1 MKENK
6 NSQKEKKTDDKKK
19 CFIIMPI
26 TIPKS
31 LIPEYS
37 GGEDH
42 FAHVLDQIFIPAIEK
57 SNLDPIPPKVAGSG
71 VIQADIIKN
80 LETADLV
87 LCDMSTLNPN
97 VFFEFGIRTA
107 LNKPV
112 SLVVDDKTSKIPFDP
127 SIIHHYEYNSAL
139 QSWTYEEDINSLSD
153 HINESIKQSKK
164 ENSLWKYFGL
174 SSMAPPLEEKAGVEG
189 KVDYLTVIVESLKEK
204 IEKRHQPI
212 NMESEF
218 SGKFIGVEI
227 IEKAKKMELI
237 LRNMRINDKE
247 KNIYLEIEGKFDTLR
262 MSSLSKIAE
271 DHDWN
276 LIIGKWEPEGPL

>member
-1 MKENK
+1 MNKNK
-6 NSQKEKKTDDKKK
+6 NSQKEKKTNDKKK

-26 TIPKS
+26 TTPES
-31 LIPEYS
+31 LISKYS

-57 SNLDPIPPKVAGSG
+57 SNLDPVPPKAAGSG

-107 LNKPV
+107 LNKPI
-112 SLVVDDKTSKIPFDP
+112 SLVVDDKTPKIPFDP
-127 SIIHHYEYNSAL
+127 SIIHRHEYNSAM
-139 QSWTYEEDINSLSD
+139 QSWTEKEDINSLSD

-174 SSMAPPLEEKAGVEG
+174 SSFAHSVEL
-189 KVDYLTVIVESLKEK
+189 KEDEQAQWSYLIKQIESLKEK
-204 IEKRHQPI
+204 IEGPGQQLRFSSKY
-212 NMESEF
+212 
-218 SGKFIGVEI
+218 SGKPVWEVIFDLAMKMGLGPKQINTNI
-227 IEKAKKMELI
+227 QEKI
-237 LRNMRINDKE
+237 LS
-247 KNIYLEIEGKFDTLR
+247 LEIKDEINPFELNV
-262 MSSLSKIAE
+262 LSKMAE
-271 DHDWN
+271 SDGWR
-276 LIIGKWEPEGPL
+276 LVIGKWGG

>member
-6 NSQKEKKTDDKKK
+6 NSQKEKKKNEKKK

-26 TIPKS
+26 TTPKS
-31 LIPEYS
+31 LISEYS
-37 GGEDH
+37 GDEDH
-42 FAHVLDQIFIPAIEK
+42 FTYVLNEIFIPAIEK

-112 SLVVDDKTSKIPFDP
+112 SLVVDDKTLEIPFDP
-127 SIIHHYEYNSAL
+127 SIIHYHKYNSAM
-139 QSWTYEEDINSLSD
+139 QSWTKEEDKNSLSD
-153 HINESIKQSKK
+153 HINESIKQSKN

-174 SSMAPPLEEKAGVEG
+174 SSMARPLEEKEGIEG
-189 KVDYLTVIVESLKEK
+189 KIDYLTVIVESLKEK
-204 IEKRHQPI
+204 TEKRQKPI
-212 NMESEF
+212 NMASAF
-218 SGKFIGVEI
+218 LGKSIGVEI
-227 IEKAKKMELI
+227 IEKAKEMGLI
-237 LRNMRINDKE
+237 PRNIKINDKE
-247 KNIYLEIEGKFDTLR
+247 RDIYLEIEGKLNSVK
-262 MSSLSKIAE
+262 MSILLSIVKKHGW
-271 DHDWN
+271 D
-276 LIIGKWEPEGPL
+276 LIMGKWGDDASL

>member
-6 NSQKEKKTDDKKK
+6 NSQKEKKTDDEKK

-26 TIPKS
+26 TTPES
-31 LIPEYS
+31 LISDYS
-37 GGEDH
+37 GGKDH
-42 FAHVLDQIFIPAIEK
+42 FAHVLEQIFIPAIEK
-57 SNLDPIPPKVAGSG
+57 SNLEPIPPTVKGSDLIHG
-71 VIQADIIKN
+71 EIIKN
-80 LETADLV
+80 LETANLV

-97 VFFEFGIRTA
+97 VFFEFGIRTS

-112 SLVVDDKTSKIPFDP
+112 SLVVDDKTPKIPFDP
-127 SIIHHYEYNSAL
+127 SIIHHHEYNSAL

-174 SSMAPPLEEKAGVEG
+174 SSIARPLEEKGGVEG
-189 KVDYLTVIVESLKEK
+189 KVDYLTVIVESLREK
-204 IEKRHQPI
+204 IEKRQKPL
-212 NMESEF
+212 NMASAF
-218 SGKFIGVEI
+218 LGKSIGVEI
-227 IEKAKKMELI
+227 IEKAKEMELI

-247 KNIYLEIEGKFDTLR
+247 RNIYLEIEGKFDTLR
-262 MSSLSKIAE
+262 MRSLSKMAE
-271 DHDWN
+271 YHGWN